1 MEGLPARAALLFRV
15 EWTNWNVTDSLM
27 VSPSLSRCTC
37 GRERETSRSAGIC
50 LAETGCLGIVLGAK
64 PAIGFLCPLIAAAA
78 FEMIDATVPC
88 YLRAHGEFAFNRA
101 AWRHVRIVRKES
113 ISYIYVTDSG
123 TALSKQLRRRPIP
136 APEVLRGHKT
146 ALPRLR
152 WPLLP
157 VVLTSG
163 HPLDEHMRQFPPNVA
178 YIPKPWQPCRLH
190 TQALAA
196 A

>member
-1 MEGLPARAALLFRV
+1 MFG
-15 EWTNWNVTDSLM
+15 S
-27 VSPSLSRCTC
+27 S
-37 GRERETSRSAGIC
+37 G
-50 LAETGCLGIVLGAK
+50 
-64 PAIGFLCPLIAAAA
+64 
-78 FEMIDATVPC
+78 
-88 YLRAHGEFAFNRA
+88 
-101 AWRHVRIVRKES
+101 KES

-157 VVLTSG
+157 VVLTSA

-178 YIPKPWQPCRLH
+178 YIPKPWQPLNLLVAAEE
-190 TQALAA
+190 ALALHRKNNFETV
-196 A
+196 